1 VAQNLPLH
9 MPTPPKKRGPGRPRD
24 ALPERI
30 QVRLS
35 TEELAEWTRAAAADG
50 RTLSTWIRAMLNKAA
65 RHQK

>member
-1 VAQNLPLH
+1 MA
-9 MPTPPKKRGPGRPRD
+9 TPPKKRGPGRPRD

-35 TEELAEWTRAAAADG
+35 TEELAEWTRAATADG